1 MPFFSHPADPT
12 AWLLPLVS
20 GMLHASSFLFSII
33 TAIAPWGVGVLFV
46 LVLAAFSWNIMQDP
60 REA

>member
-20 GMLHASSFLFSII
+20 GVLSASSFLFSVI
-33 TAIAPWGVGVLFV
+33 TAIAPYGVVALFV
-46 LVLAAFSWNIMQDP
+46 VVVALFSMNLMKEP
-60 REA
+60 YPN